1 MGENADA
8 AGETL
13 GDFEDVSGQDHRR
26 AAGDPFGDE
35 VFDLPRGSGV
45 ETGQRLVEHEELGVV
60 NQRAGERRLLLHA
73 AGKAL
78 ATLAAVG
85 PKAELGEQELAFFA
99 RNRRFDAPQARD
111 EFQVFE
117 RIELV
122 IEHRLVG
129 QPGDD
134 ALGFDGIAPRVDA
147 ENSDF
152 AGVPPA
158 KARRPCEESSSC
170 RRHWAR

>member
-1 MGENADA
+1 MRSLTCRADA
-8 AGETL
+8 
-13 GDFEDVSGQDHRR
+13 
-26 AAGDPFGDE
+26 
-35 VFDLPRGSGV
+35 
-45 ETGQRLVEHEELGVV
+45 GQRLVEHEKLGVV

-78 ATLAAVG
+78 ATLAAMR
-85 PKAELGEQELAFFA
+85 PQAELGEQKLAFFA
-99 RNRRFDAPQARD
+99 RNSGFDAPQARD

-134 ALGFDGIAPRVDA
+134 ALGFDWILARVDA

-152 AGVPPA
+152 SRIRRQKPGDHAQRRGLAGAVGPNERVKFARPNREVETIDRLAA
-158 KARRPCEESSSC
+158 KALGQG
-170 RRHWAR
+170 